1 MDDLLYLIQTCNAL
15 RRGKARQALL
25 ETASLSPRLYQEV
38 AAP

>member
-1 MDDLLYLIQTCNAL
+1 MDDLLYLIQTCIAL
-15 RRGKARQALL
+15 RRGKARQTLL

>member
-25 ETASLSPRLYQEV
+25 ETASLLYQEV